1 MNKSDWNKYQVT
13 NVSFGTKLVSELTL
27 AQAKTELCI
36 AIDMIEQMVE
46 HNKKA
51 MQVVTKQ
58 YDND

>member
-1 MNKSDWNKYQVT
+1 MNKNDWNKYQVT

-46 HNKKA
+46 CNKKA
-51 MQVVTKQ
+51 ISIINKQ